1 MRTHVRTGL
10 SACLLLLSGIA
21 AAQPGPPPAEEPGF
35 PQYATPAPAP
45 QYAPPPEPSPVRRY
59 AVGPRFTIAP
69 GVFIP
74 SSGSAG
80 FALGVEGGY
89 GFDLGP
95 VILTPNLAFQ
105 GDWSSDWNV
114 YTGLAGVRATFP
126 LGNFGPFIEGALG
139 YGHVGGPFQYSS
151 GGLAVRGGA
160 GFIAFFGQSFGLGL
174 LVRYDAIIDT
184 PFKGWTIAPTIL
196 LTF

>member
-1 MRTHVRTGL
+1 
-10 SACLLLLSGIA
+10 
-21 AAQPGPPPAEEPGF
+21 
-35 PQYATPAPAP
+35 
-45 QYAPPPEPSPVRRY
+45 
-59 AVGPRFTIAP
+59 VGPRFTIAP

-95 VILTPNLAFQ
+95 VIVTPGLAFQ

-114 YTGLAGVRATFP
+114 YTGLAGVRVTFP
-126 LGNFGPFIEGALG
+126 LGNFGPFVEGALG

-160 GFIAFFGQSFGLGL
+160 GFIVFFGQSFALGL